1 MRKAVVSRKNGAARL
16 KIVEV
21 DGETDSQA
29 EDTQN
34 EAGPEDPFWNNT
46 EFFAK
51 GGALTLATE
60 ADLAEALI
68 I

>member
-1 MRKAVVSRKNGAARL
+1 MRNAVVSRKNGAARL

-21 DGETDSQA
+21 DGETDNEA

-34 EAGPEDPFWNNT
+34 EAGPEDPFWDNP

-51 GGALTLATE
+51 GGTLALATE
-60 ADLAEALI
+60 ADQAEALI
-68 I
+68 K